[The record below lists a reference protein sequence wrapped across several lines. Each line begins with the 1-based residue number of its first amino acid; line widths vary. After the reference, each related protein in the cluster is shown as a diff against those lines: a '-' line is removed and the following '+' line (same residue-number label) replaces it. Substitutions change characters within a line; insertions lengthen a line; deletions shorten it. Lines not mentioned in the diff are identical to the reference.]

1 MTTAAEEM
9 RETLTDLKI
18 PAKKA
23 DAIMERFTELLA
35 DQQQCNGTVW
45 VSGSRPAVETV
56 EVYGLEIGIDA
67 CGNAEWV
74 TAAGVGIVGLDVEQV
89 LYDGDAA

>member
-1 MTTAAEEM
+1 MTTAADEM

-23 DAIMERFTELLA
+23 EAIMARFAELLA
-35 DQQQCNGTVW
+35 DQQNANGTVW

-56 EVYGLEIGIDA
+56 EIYGLEIGVDA

-74 TAAGVGIVGLDVEQV
+74 TAAGIGITGLDVEMV
-89 LYDGDAA
+89 EYGE

>member
-1 MTTAAEEM
+1 M

-18 PAKKA
+18 PTKKA
-23 DAIMERFTELLA
+23 DAIMARFAELLA
-35 DQQQCNGTVW
+35 DQQTCNGTVY

-56 EVYGLEIGIDA
+56 EIYGLEIGVDA

-74 TAAGVGIVGLDVEQV
+74 TPAGVGIVGLDVDEV
-89 LYDGDAA
+89 LYGE